1 MREFKDKVAVITGA
15 ANGIGRAIAERCVGA
30 GMKVVLADVDEAN
43 LTKAETELKS
53 AGGSVL
59 AVRTDVSKRSD
70 VELLARQTLD
80 TFGQVH
86 LLFNNAGVTADGAK
100 WEATWNDWEWA
111 IGVNLWGVIHGVKV
125 FTPLMLAQNTECHI
139 VNTSSMGGLTVG
151 GLFAPYFVTKAAVVA
166 LSENLY
172 MAMQLQNSLVKVS
185 VLCPGCVRTDIA
197 NAERHRPAELQNEPV
212 QKTPQMQAA
221 LDAYKA
227 AVERAGVPA
236 LQVADVVFEAIREE
250 QFYIFPNPEW
260 LDLVQLRTDRLMRME
275 NPHSAEAL
283 LAKLSNPRGQLAVL
297 SGRSEVADPV
307 ELNQV

>member
-1 MREFKDKVAVITGA
+1 
-15 ANGIGRAIAERCVGA
+15 
-30 GMKVVLADVDEAN
+30 MKVVLADVHEAD

-53 AGGSVL
+53 AGGTVL

-86 LLFNNAGVTADGAK
+86 LLFNNAGVTADGAP

-111 IGVNLWGVIHGVKV
+111 IGVNLCSLIHGVKV

-139 VNTSSMGGLTVG
+139 VNTSSMGGLVVG
-151 GLFAPYFVTKAAVVA
+151 SLFAPYWVTKHAVVA

-172 MAMQLQNSLVKVS
+172 LTFQQRNSLVKVS
-185 VLCPGCVRTDIA
+185 VLCPGCVRTNIA
-197 NAERHRPAELQNEPV
+197 NAERNRPAELQNEPV
-212 QKTPQMQAA
+212 EKTPQMQAA

-227 AVERAGVPA
+227 VVETVGVSP
-236 LQVADVVFEAIREE
+236 LQVADVVFEAIRKE

-260 LDLVQLRTDRLMRME
+260 IELVKLRADKLMRME
-275 NPHSAEAL
+275 NPKGAEAL
-283 LAKLSNPRGQLAVL
+283 LAELSSPRGQLARMA
-297 SGRSEVADPV
+297 GRSEFAYPV
-307 ELNQV
+307 QA